1 MVNRYDNQK
10 QNIYRSIK
18 LKWKKEVKRIFK
30 RYNNMYLLIV
40 FKPDV
45 MSPWRDTSI
54 NVFYDSFE
62 KDFKDND

>member
-1 MVNRYDNQK
+1 
-10 QNIYRSIK
+10 
-18 LKWKKEVKRIFK
+18 
-30 RYNNMYLLIV
+30 MYLLIV

-45 MSPWRDTSI
+45 MSLWRDTSI